1 MNENVLDYK
10 VKDLFKFNKSIKLKA
25 IKLLIDSI
33 ADDKAFEVKAWM
45 ETEIEYKE
53 QK

>member
-1 MNENVLDYK
+1 MNENVLDCTI
-10 VKDLFKFNKSIKLKA
+10 KDLFKFNKSIKLKA

-33 ADDKAFEVKAWM
+33 ADNKALEAKAWM